1 MDAVLCVD
9 PPAWL
14 GECPRVV
21 RRRRSG
27 NRLSTSSKPPCKTSA
42 LMKLQY
48 SLWTARDQL
57 FPDDQ
62 HGNIYT
68 IKTIGYQPPGA
79 ANDSAFLMVQVM
91 ETWFL
96 ADRGTL
102 RQFFGSA
109 LNENHFR
116 QWLDLE
122 AVPKDTVIDA
132 LERATANCQKP
143 YSKGR
148 VSFGLL
154 GRIDPVRVANSCPHA
169 NYLLALPAKPII
181 LPLTQL
187 PERRLPRRP
196 TPCPTLAPNTHPS
209 STDPG

>member
-1 MDAVLCVD
+1 MVRVRIVIEGGGSGETPDKD
-9 PPAWL
+9 FRQAWTQFFESAGL
-14 GECPRVV
+14 VGRMPRVV
-21 RRRRSG
+21 RGEGRQQTLDKFRTALQSQRRNEVVILLVDSEGPVVPGRSAWEHLH
-27 NRLSTSSKPPCKTSA
+27 N
-42 LMKLQY
+42 QDN
-48 SLWTARDQL
+48 WV
-57 FPDDQ
+57 
-62 HGNIYT
+62 
-68 IKTIGYQPPGA
+68 QPPGA

-169 NYLLALPAKPII
+169 NYLLHYLRS
-181 LPLTQL
+181 L
-187 PERRLPRRP
+187 
-196 TPCPTLAPNTHPS
+196 
-209 STDPG
+209 